1 MELFETIRREYA
13 AGERINGL
21 ARKHGVHR
29 RMIRQAIGNAIP
41 PERKKAEREE
51 PKLGPLKAVIDE
63 ILEQD
68 RQAPRKQRH
77 TGHRIWTRL
86 GEEHPGQPIAESTV
100 REYVRKQ
107 KLALGL
113 KGREVCIP
121 QSYQL
126 GQEAQVDWYEAL
138 AILGGEPTKLQIF
151 AMRSMGSGG
160 AFHRAYTNATQ
171 QAFLEAHELAFAYFG
186 GVFRTLRYDNL
197 KLAVKKILRGYQR
210 EETER
215 MLAFR
220 SHWGFLSEYCNPARG
235 NEKGGVESEVGWF
248 RRNWLVPVREAED
261 LAEFN
266 AKLVGWCVASQQ
278 RRIHGQASDVAMAM
292 REEQPQL
299 LPLADLRFGVSEVL
313 FPVIVDGQGCVRA
326 KANRYSTPLGP
337 GLRSEVVLW
346 PNEVD
351 VYHGGQRV
359 ARHARC
365 YGRGYEFFELEHY
378 LDVLERK
385 PGALAGSTPL
395 QQWRTAGRWP
405 DCLDRLWAK
414 MIERQGRLVAA
425 REMVGLVRV
434 ASVEGWP
441 RMIVAVEEALRLGTC
456 DGGAVLYIFREPDAA
471 KREQYQ
477 VALAEE
483 LARFERPMPDLDE
496 YDQLLAG
503 SVQ

>member
-13 AGERINGL
+13 AGETINGL

-29 RMIRQAIGNAIP
+29 RMIRQAIGNTIP

-434 ASVEGWP
+434 ASVESWP

-483 LARFERPMPDLDE
+483 LAQFERPMPDLDE

>member
-13 AGERINGL
+13 AGETINGL

-41 PERKKAEREE
+41 PERKKAERQE
-51 PKLGPLKAVIDE
+51 PKLGALKAVIDG

-77 TGHRIWTRL
+77 TAHRIWTRL
-86 GEEHPGQPIAESTV
+86 GEEHPDQPVGESTV
-100 REYVRKQ
+100 REYVRQQ
-107 KLALGL
+107 KLVMGL
-113 KGREVCIP
+113 KGRDVCIP
-121 QSYQL
+121 QSYRL
-126 GQEAQVDWYEAL
+126 GQEAQVDWYEAQV
-138 AILGGEPTKLQIF
+138 ILGGEQRKLQIF

-171 QAFLEAHELAFAYFG
+171 QAFLEAHELAFDYFG

-210 EETER
+210 VETER

-220 SHWGFLSEYCNPARG
+220 SHWGFLSEYCNPASG

-248 RRNWLVPVREAED
+248 RRNWLVPVREAVD

-266 AKLVGWCVASQQ
+266 VQLLGWCVASQ
-278 RRIHGQASDVAMAM
+278 RRVIRGQASDVATAM
-292 REEQPQL
+292 IAEQPHL
-299 LPLADLRFGVSEVL
+299 LPLAERHFGVNEVL

-326 KANRYSTPLGP
+326 KANRYSTPLRP

-351 VYHGGQRV
+351 IYHGGERV

-378 LDVLERK
+378 LDVLDKK
-385 PGALAGSTPL
+385 PGALAGSTAL
-395 QQWRTAGRWP
+395 EQWRASGRWP
-405 DCLDRLWAK
+405 DCLDRLWAR

-483 LARFERPMPDLDE
+483 LARFERPMPELDE
-496 YDQLLAG
+496 YDQLLTG

>member
-414 MIERQGRLVAA
+414 MIERRGRLVAA